1 MTQGSPIA
9 ARMQHQELTVDRF
22 LDFAA
27 RWHGQVELVGRRAD
41 GVRER
46 STYRQAF
53 GRAKRLSAALLG
65 AGIAPG
71 DRVATMA
78 MNHIGHLEAWYAISG
93 IGAICHTVNPRLF
106 KEQLVYILTHA
117 GDRMLMADAGFAD
130 LVAELLPQCPAIER
144 VVLFADGA
152 HGGSLPSARSYED
165 FLASAPAADPV
176 WGGFDERS
184 ACGLCYTSGTT
195 GLPKGALYSHRSNY
209 LHALMSLQH
218 DVTNF
223 SATDVVLPLVPMFHA
238 NAWGIPFAAPAVG
251 ASLVLPGSQLDGAS
265 IHRLIVEEGVT
276 FCGGVPTLFQGLLQ
290 HLARSGGSV
299 PSLKRILVGG
309 SACPESV
316 IRTFEDDYGVEVVH
330 AWGMTETSP
339 IASAASPTRFVAAQP
354 AAIRRA
360 QSLKQ
365 GRPIFGIDISLVDDQ
380 GAAVAH
386 DGATPGRLLVR
397 GATVVR
403 GYFNEPADALDR
415 QGWFDTGDIATI
427 DALGY
432 VQITDRAKDL
442 IKSGGEWIS
451 SIEIENIAMGHPKSA
466 RAAVV
471 AVPHERWGERPL
483 LIVELLP
490 GEAATAEEFLSHLEG
505 RIARWWMPDEVRFV
519 EHIPL
524 GPTGKIDKKRIRA
537 ELVTRKSA

>member
-1 MTQGSPIA
+1 MPVGSTIPG
-9 ARMQHQELTVDRF
+9 RMQHQELTVDRF

-27 RWHGQVELVGRRAD
+27 RWHGQVEVVGRRVD

-46 STYRQAF
+46 STYQEIRA
-53 GRAKRLSAALLG
+53 RAKRLSAALLN
-65 AGIAPG
+65 AGIEPG
-71 DRVATMA
+71 DRVATLA
-78 MNHIGHLEAWYAISG
+78 MNHIGHLEAWYGIAG
-93 IGAICHTVNPRLF
+93 IGAVCHTVNPRLF
-106 KEQLVYILTHA
+106 KEQLLYILTHA
-117 GDRMLMADAGFAD
+117 GDRLLLADSSFAD

-144 VVLFADGA
+144 VVLFSDGA
-152 HGGSLPSARSYED
+152 QRNSLPSAPAYDD
-165 FLASAPAADPV
+165 FLAAAPAGDAV
-176 WGGFDERS
+176 WGGFDEQS

-195 GLPKGALYSHRSNY
+195 GSPKGVLYSHRSNY
-209 LHALMSLQH
+209 LHTLMSLQH
-218 DVTNF
+218 DVTNL

-238 NAWGIPFAAPAVG
+238 NAWGFPFAATAVG
-251 ASLVLPGSQLDGAS
+251 ASLVLPGARLDGAS
-265 IHRLIVEEGVT
+265 IHRLIVDEQVT
-276 FCGGVPTLFQGLLQ
+276 VCGGVPTLFQGLMQ
-290 HLARSGGSV
+290 HLAKHGGTL

-316 IRTFEDDYGVEVVH
+316 IRTFEDVYGVQVVH

-339 IASAASPTRFVAAQP
+339 IATAASPTRFVAAQP
-354 AAIRRA
+354 APIRHA

-365 GRPIFGIDISLVDDQ
+365 GRPIFGVDASLADDE

-403 GYFNEPADALDR
+403 GYFNEPGDALDAH
-415 QGWFDTGDIATI
+415 GWFDTGDIASI
-427 DALGY
+427 DPLGY
-432 VQITDRAKDL
+432 VRITDRAKDL

-471 AVPHERWGERPL
+471 AIPHPRWGERPL
-483 LIVELLP
+483 LIVELLA
-490 GEAATAEEFLSHLEG
+490 GETATAEEFLAHLEG
-505 RIARWWMPDEVRFV
+505 RIASWWMPDEVRFV
-519 EHIPL
+519 ERIPL

-537 ELVTRKSA
+537 ELLTHRSV

>member
-1 MTQGSPIA
+1 MPEGSPIPG
-9 ARMQHQELTVDRF
+9 RMQHQELTVDRF

-46 STYRQAF
+46 STYREVF
-53 GRAKRLSAALLG
+53 GRAKRLSAALLNV
-65 AGIAPG
+65 GIVPG

-78 MNHIGHLEAWYAISG
+78 MNHISHLEAWYAVAG

-106 KEQLVYILTHA
+106 QEQLIYILNDA
-117 GDRMLMADAGFAD
+117 GDRMLLADTSFAD
-130 LVAELLPQCPAIER
+130 FVAELLPHCPAIER
-144 VVLFADGA
+144 VVLFSDGA
-152 HGGSLPSARSYED
+152 HSDAWSAARSYDD
-165 FLASAPAADPV
+165 FLASAPAVDPV
-176 WGGFDERS
+176 WGGFDEQS

-195 GLPKGALYSHRSNY
+195 GQPKGALYSHRSNY

-238 NAWGIPFAAPAVG
+238 NAWGIPYAAPAVG
-251 ASLVLPGSQLDGAS
+251 ASLILPGSRLDGAS
-265 IHRLIVEEGVT
+265 VHRLIVEEGVT
-276 FCGGVPTLFQGLLQ
+276 FCCGVPTLFQGLGQ
-290 HLARSGGSV
+290 HLARNGGTLA
-299 PSLKRILVGG
+299 SLKRILVGG

-316 IRTFEDDYGVEVVH
+316 IRTFEDDHGVEVVH

-365 GRPIFGIDISLVDDQ
+365 GRPIFGIDLSLVDDH

-403 GYFNEPADALDR
+403 GYFNDPGDALEPH
-415 QGWFDTGDIATI
+415 GWFDTGDIATI

-432 VQITDRAKDL
+432 VHITDRAKDL

-451 SIEIENIAMGHPKSA
+451 SIEIENIAVDHPKSA

-471 AVPHERWGERPL
+471 AIPHERWGERPL

-490 GEAATAEEFLSHLEG
+490 GETATAEEFLAHLEG
-505 RIARWWMPDEVRFV
+505 RIARWWIPDEVRFV
-519 EHIPL
+519 ERIPL

-537 ELVTRKSA
+537 ELLTRKSV